1 MNDKLENILRGIKQA
16 VVRGSKRLLMISLP
30 IVLIIIIIISAAVYL
45 IKKHDGT
52 YEEGDWANTQYAAGQ
67 YTGNTSI
74 DSNGNITTNMSAQE
88 LWDKLMEEGSR
99 VDLYL
104 DGPEELLKLMN
115 AEIVTNYPDLR
126 SNPDDPI
133 DWDTINS
140 DLDSKDIQGII
151 KFKRAQTD
159 GTTSTMSYV
168 DSDTFYNWIE
178 LYCSTGDESAKQNAL
193 THFTIE
199 KNMTMGSGATD
210 TLEYNGSDIVT
221 DISERIIA
229 AAKITPWPGASLCQ
243 AWVRAV
249 YANAGLGDVAYA
261 KAVDAYRANVVS
273 TEMDNI
279 PIGAAVYGTGTGAYG
294 AGHVGIYIGN
304 GQVMDSVGSG
314 IRTQSLQEWVAW
326 QENYGFVVDGRTGWL
341 GWGWQSGSP
350 TKIISGGDEK
360 DDADDEDKKDD
371 DEEVSTVDMQ
381 LITDNG
387 KVTFYNGDG
396 SAMEGGK
403 LNAINYE
410 LTDGQVAMKNLQ
422 QYKNCVIYI
431 ETAETGEGSYAN
443 GKFFYVTDT
452 GGGLADNQVDV
463 YADVDQATLN
473 AAPYGS
479 YVSGAKIYL
488 VESNV
493 TFEDYNSKYLDK
505 SLGQVDSSSGN
516 TQSQNAYSVVVA
528 TWSQTQVIVETDDS
542 QVEASNNTT
551 LSMTTQKINY
561 QDFVKGYTMPF
572 DYLWDLLVQSEDQD
586 FVLDLADL
594 VYNSDIQITVHDNL
608 SVHTKKEIYHY
619 DRREKVQTT
628 HVEGSITYQ
637 PSGSGAANS
646 GGTQIASFSKSSG
659 FKPVEYPNPCSTTR
673 TTITTTNT
681 LDISLTKA
689 DVWMLKY
696 TKEYEYQGTQNGEE
710 QSGGAHSLDN
720 VDYGDPEQ
728 IQEDRNG
735 DGAST
740 LQAQESALTSQGN
753 TIVSGSVST
762 TCNVW
767 HGVFEIT
774 EEITNKTDTTKYVA
788 SPAVVEEKTDKNSE
802 EPNFVTIL
810 LKDGNQK
817 AKHHLLGASEW
828 LFDLLEGNE
837 KTADLVDLTKYLFYK
852 ATGRD
857 YGVTEFDFNVFVFNG
872 VTGASGGL
880 GLLSITTT
888 TFTREEFIAAV
899 QSYSAAISK
908 GSGTQVFRDNAG
920 VIYDVCVK
928 NNINPVLCAAQ
939 AWQEQNWD
947 DPNTSPY
954 NYWGIAVYNG
964 QNYGNSYSSMEN
976 AVQGYCNQINSQ
988 ISGSMKSTYQARAAE
1003 FATVNNKFRGD
1014 MTTIYDVF
1022 SAYAYIGDGHTLQ
1035 EEADYAAA
1043 YVEKIIQCATQI
1055 FGEGALVATT
1065 GAPSTS
1071 YSNADAYTKV
1081 ANLFPNGIPQNEAEL
1096 MPYLTT
1102 INVPA
1107 TGKDGTKYTIAV
1119 QVHKAIAQD
1128 VYNACYA
1135 AQQEGFKVYE
1145 IGGYGSWRW
1154 SDNAG
1159 KAGGLPHSQHCYGL
1173 AVDINSTENGQ
1184 FKNGRPTGNWFYDP
1198 GNNPYSIKPDS
1209 ALVQSFKAA
1218 GWGWGGDWT
1227 SSKDYMHFSFCGT

>member
-1 MNDKLENILRGIKQA
+1 MNDKLQEIKQKLKNMGKRIVKLVLPFILI
-16 VVRGSKRLLMISLP
+16 VV
-30 IVLIIIIIISAAVYL
+30 IIISAAVYV

-74 DSNGNITTNMSAQE
+74 NSDGKISTNMSAQE
-88 LWDKLMEEGSR
+88 LWDKMMDEGSR

-126 SNPDDPI
+126 PNPDEEI
-133 DWDTINS
+133 DWDAINS

-151 KFKRAQTD
+151 KFKRAQSN

-178 LYCSTGDESAKQNAL
+178 LYCSTGDETARQNAL

-199 KNMTMGSGATD
+199 KNMAAGTGATD
-210 TLEYNGSDIVT
+210 NLEYNGKDIVT
-221 DISERIIA
+221 DISERIVA
-229 AAKITPWPGASLCQ
+229 AAQITPWPGASLCQ

-273 TEMDNI
+273 TEMDSI

-304 GQVMDSVGSG
+304 GQVMDSVSSG
-314 IRTQSLQEWVAW
+314 IRTQSLEEWVAW
-326 QENYGFVVDGRTGWL
+326 QENYGFTVDGKTGWL

-350 TKIISGGDEK
+350 TKIISGGDE
-360 DDADDEDKKDD
+360 DGADDEENDD
-371 DEEVSTVDMQ
+371 DDEVSTVDMQ

-387 KVTFYNGDG
+387 KVTFYNADG
-396 SAMEGGK
+396 SAMEGGN
-403 LNAINYE
+403 LTALGYE
-410 LTDGQVAMKNLQ
+410 VSDGQVAMKDLQ

-463 YADVDQATLN
+463 YVDEDQSTLL
-473 AAPYGS
+473 AEPYGS
-479 YVSGAKIYL
+479 YTSGAKIYL

-493 TFEDYNSKYLDK
+493 TLDDYNSKYLDK
-505 SLGQVDSSSGN
+505 EIGEVDSGT
-516 TQSQNAYSVVVA
+516 TQNQNAYSVVVA
-528 TWSQTQVIVETDDS
+528 TWNSTQVIVESDDP
-542 QVEASNNTT
+542 QVEESDNTT

-561 QDFVKGYTMPF
+561 QDFVSGYTMPF
-572 DYLWDLLVQSEDQD
+572 DYLWDLLVLTEDKN
-586 FVLDLADL
+586 FVFDLADL
-594 VYNSDIQITVHDNL
+594 VYDSDIEITIHDNL
-608 SVHTKKEIYHY
+608 NVHTKKEIYNY
-619 DRREKVQTT
+619 DRRERVLTT
-628 HVEGSITYQ
+628 NVEGSITYH
-637 PSGSGAANS
+637 SNNTSGAA
-646 GGTQIASFSKSSG
+646 ASQGNQVKTFSKSSG
-659 FKPVEYPNPCSTTR
+659 FKAVDYPHPYQTIK

-689 DVWMLKY
+689 NVWMLNY
-696 TKEYEYQGTQNGEE
+696 TKQYEYQGTQNGEE
-710 QSGGAHSLDN
+710 QDGGTSSLDD
-720 VDYGDPEQ
+720 VPYGDPEV
-728 IQEDRNG
+728 IHTDRNG
-735 DGAST
+735 NGAATLQSEQST
-740 LQAQESALTSQGN
+740 LMSQGN
-753 TIVSGSVST
+753 TIIGSSVNT

-774 EEITNKTDTTKYVA
+774 EKITNKTDTTKYVS
-788 SPAVVEEKTDKNSE
+788 SPATIEEKTDKDAT

-810 LKDGNQK
+810 LAEGNRR
-817 AKHHLLGASEW
+817 AKHHLLGASAW
-828 LFDLLEGNE
+828 LFDLLEGND
-837 KTADLVDLTKYLFYK
+837 KTADMVDLTKYLFYK
-852 ATGRD
+852 ATGNS

-888 TFTREEFIAAV
+888 SFTREEFIAAV

-920 VIYDVCVK
+920 VIYDVCVR

-947 DPNTSPY
+947 DPSTSPY

-964 QNYGNSYSSMEN
+964 QNYGNSYASMEN

-988 ISGSMKSTYQARAAE
+988 ISGDMKATYQARAAE

-1014 MTTIYDVF
+1014 MSTIYDVF

-1043 YVEKIIQCATQI
+1043 YVEKIMQCATQI

-1065 GAPSTS
+1065 GTASTE
-1071 YSNADAYTKV
+1071 YAHADAYTKV

-1184 FKNGRPTGNWFYDP
+1184 FKNGSPTGNWFYDP

>member
-1 MNDKLENILRGIKQA
+1 MNEKLQKIKQNLKNM
-16 VVRGSKRLLMISLP
+16 GKRAIKLVLP
-30 IVLIIIIIISAAVYL
+30 SVLIILIIISAAVYVV
-45 IKKHDGT
+45 KKNDGT
-52 YEEGDWANTQYAAGQ
+52 YKEGDWANTQYAAGQ

-74 DSNGNITTNMSAQE
+74 NSDGKISTSMSAQE
-88 LWDKLMEEGSR
+88 LWDKMMEEGSR

-126 SNPDDPI
+126 PNPDEEI

-140 DLDSKDIQGII
+140 DLESTDVQGII
-151 KFKRAQTD
+151 KFKRAQSD
-159 GTTSTMSYV
+159 GTTATMSYV

-178 LYCSTGDESAKQNAL
+178 IYCSTGDESARQNAL

-199 KNMTMGSGATD
+199 KNMTTGSGATD
-210 TLEYNGSDIVT
+210 NLEYNGSDIVT

-229 AAKITPWPGASLCQ
+229 AAQITPWPGASLCQ

-273 TEMDNI
+273 TDMDNI

-304 GQVMDSVGSG
+304 GQVMDSVSNG
-314 IRTQSLQEWVAW
+314 IRTQSLEEWVAW
-326 QENYGFVVDGRTGWL
+326 QERYGFTVDGRTGWL
-341 GWGWQSGSP
+341 GWGWQAGSP
-350 TKIISGGDEK
+350 TKIISGGDE
-360 DDADDEDKKDD
+360 DGEEEDD
-371 DEEVSTVDMQ
+371 DSDEEETSTVDMQ

-387 KVTFYNGDG
+387 KITFYNGDG

-403 LNAINYE
+403 LNAIGYE
-410 LTDGQVAMKNLQ
+410 LSDGQVAMKDLQ
-422 QYKNCVIYI
+422 QYKNSVIYI
-431 ETAETGEGSYAN
+431 ETAEDGEGSYAN

-463 YADVDQATLN
+463 YANVDQSTLN

-479 YVSGAKIYL
+479 YTSGAKIYL

-493 TFEDYNSKYLDK
+493 TLDDYNSKYLNKEID
-505 SLGQVDSSSGN
+505 QVEN
-516 TQSQNAYSVVVA
+516 TGTAQNQNAYSVVVA
-528 TWSQTQVIVETDDS
+528 TWSQTQVIVETDDP
-542 QVEASNNTT
+542 QVEESNNTT

-594 VYNSDIQITVHDNL
+594 VYDSDIEITVHDNL
-608 SVHTKKEIYHY
+608 NVHTKKDIYNY
-619 DRREKVQTT
+619 TRTEKVQTT
-628 HVEGSITYQ
+628 NVEGSITYH
-637 PSGSGAANS
+637 SNNTSGAA
-646 GGTQIASFSKSSG
+646 ASQGNQVKTFSKSSG
-659 FKPVEYPNPCSTTR
+659 FEPVEYPDPCKTTK

-696 TKEYEYQGTQNGEE
+696 TKQYEYQGTQNGEE
-710 QSGGAHSLDN
+710 QSGGAQSLDN
-720 VDYGDPEQ
+720 VEYGDPEQ

-735 DGAST
+735 DGAAT
-740 LQAQESALTSQGN
+740 LQSEESALTSQGN
-753 TIVSGSVST
+753 TIVSSSVNT

-788 SPAVVEEKTDKNSE
+788 SPATVEEKTDKNAT

-828 LFDLLEGNE
+828 LFDLLEGNGM
-837 KTADLVDLTKYLFYK
+837 TDFVDLTKYLFYK
-852 ATGRD
+852 ATGKD

-888 TFTREEFIAAV
+888 SFTREEFIAAV
-899 QSYSAAISK
+899 QSYAPAISK

-920 VIYDVCVK
+920 TIYDVCVR

-947 DPNTSPY
+947 DPSTSPY

-964 QNYGNSYSSMEN
+964 QNYGNSYASMEN

-988 ISGSMKSTYQARAAE
+988 INGNPTYQARAAE

-1014 MTTIYDVF
+1014 MSTIYDVF

-1043 YVEKIIQCATQI
+1043 YVEKIMQCATQI

-1065 GAPSTS
+1065 GTASTE
-1071 YSNADAYTKV
+1071 YANADAYTKV
-1081 ANLFPNGIPQNEAEL
+1081 ANLFPNGIPQNESEL

-1107 TGKDGTKYTIAV
+1107 TSKSGNKYTIAV

-1135 AQQEGFKVYE
+1135 AQQEGFKIYE

-1184 FKNGRPTGNWFYDP
+1184 FKNGSPTGNWFYDP